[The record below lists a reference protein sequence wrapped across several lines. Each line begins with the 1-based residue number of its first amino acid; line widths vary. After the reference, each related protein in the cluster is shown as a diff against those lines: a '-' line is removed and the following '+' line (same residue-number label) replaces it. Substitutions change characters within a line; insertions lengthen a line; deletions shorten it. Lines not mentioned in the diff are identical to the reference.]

1 MIAIINA
8 LQIVTPAMVLF
19 VFATTAAPGP
29 NAALMLA
36 VGARFGLG
44 AGIPVVL
51 GIATAN
57 AAIKGAIAASV
68 RILAELDPLV
78 IQAGRWVAVA
88 ATLWLAW
95 RLMRRLGG
103 VADHAGVAGFWDAF
117 SFQLVNPKAAITGL
131 AAAAL
136 FCTAGTGGIGH
147 AIAFFVV
154 AFPCALLATGP
165 WLLVGHAGATWLR
178 GPRMARMLNLAVGT
192 TLVLAL
198 APVLLD

>member
-1 MIAIINA
+1 MIDA
-8 LQIVTPAMVLF
+8 LQIITPAMVLF

-36 VGARFGLG
+36 VGARLGIG
-44 AGIPVVL
+44 AGLPVLL
-51 GIATAN
+51 GLATAN
-57 AAIKGAIAASV
+57 AAMKGAIAASV

-78 IQAGRWVAVA
+78 IEIGRWLAVAV
-88 ATLWLAW
+88 TLWLAW

-117 SFQLVNPKAAITGL
+117 AFQLVNPKAAITGL

-136 FCTAGTGGIGH
+136 FCTSETGGIGH
-147 AIAFFVV
+147 AIAFFAV
-154 AFPCALLATGP
+154 AFPSVLLGAGP
-165 WLLVGHAGATWLR
+165 WLLAGHAGAAWLR
-178 GPRMARMLNLAVGT
+178 GPRMARVLNLAVGT

-198 APVLLD
+198 APVLAN